1 MRNPN
6 IKQFLALCA
15 ALVAGVYVLPEKCA
29 AQALYGDSNSA
40 PIQMVVNSATNGE
53 RWRTSQS
60 GILEPVG
67 LRAGEQLEIT
77 LILPGSMIGSPVITA
92 PLDGGEIIASPNLSV
107 DNDRTAAFIFTGA
120 TTPGFYRILVTIAS
134 QQYQLRVYVV
144 PPQLDVNCPP
154 PR

>member
-1 MRNPN
+1 
-6 IKQFLALCA
+6 
-15 ALVAGVYVLPEKCA
+15 
-29 AQALYGDSNSA
+29 
-40 PIQMVVNSATNGE
+40 MVVNSATNGE